1 MLLPYLEATS
11 KILILLYSASIPPP
25 APPDDELPPDV
36 EPPLEEEPE
45 PDAEP
50 LPLGVL
56 VLSEVDGALAFCPI
70 TSRL

>member
-1 MLLPYLEATS
+1 MQLSFPESCIKESY
-11 KILILLYSASIPPP
+11 LLYSASIPPP

-56 VLSEVDGALAFCPI
+56 VLPEVDGALAFCPI